1 VGGREE
7 RVSLWTYVNGGFVP
21 KEEASVSVYDHG
33 FLYGDGVFEGIRVY
47 GGRVFKLDEHVQRLY
62 ESAKSILLDI
72 PLPPEEMKRV
82 ILETVR
88 RNGLRDA
95 YVRPIV
101 TRGPGDL
108 GIDPR
113 KCGTPT
119 VVVIVDR
126 IQLYPERAYREGLRM
141 VTATHRKNA
150 SDSLNPR
157 IKSLNYLN
165 QILARLEANLAGADE
180 ALMLNHEGYVC
191 ECTADNVFV
200 VHGEEVWTPPAHL
213 GILRGITRDTV
224 LEIAQALGIAAVERT
239 FTLHDVYTADEVFLT
254 GTGAEIGPVVW
265 VDGRTI
271 GSGKPGPVTL
281 RLLEAYRD
289 RTAREGTPVYEETPT
304 APGGAG

>member
-1 VGGREE
+1 
-7 RVSLWTYVNGGFVP
+7 VSGWTYVDGRFVP

-47 GGRVFKLDEHVQRLY
+47 GGRVFKLDEHVRRLY
-62 ESAKSILLDI
+62 ESAKSILLEI
-72 PLPPEEMKRV
+72 PIPPEEMKRL
-82 ILETVR
+82 ILEAVR
-88 RNGLRDA
+88 RNGLQDA

-101 TRGPGDL
+101 TRGRGDL

-113 KCGTPT
+113 KCGRPT
-119 VVVIVDR
+119 VVVIVDQ

-141 VTATHRKNA
+141 ITATHRKSP

-191 ECTADNVFV
+191 ECSADNVFV
-200 VHGEEVWTPPAHL
+200 VRSGEVWTPPAHL
-213 GILRGITRDTV
+213 GILRGVTRDAV
-224 LEIAQALGIAAVERT
+224 LDIARDLGIPAFERT

-265 VDGRTI
+265 VDGRVI

-281 RLLEAYRD
+281 RLLQAYREL
-289 RTAREGTPVYEETPT
+289 TAREGTPVYEDSVA
-304 APGGAG
+304 APGGSG